1 MTTPRIVL
9 VEDDADLRESIVEG
23 LELSGFQV
31 VGVGSGREFYCKL
44 AEAGPF
50 TVAVLDVGLPDQS
63 GLVLAEYCR
72 TNTAMGIIMLTA
84 HDSEDDFFR
93 GYEAGCDLYLT
104 KPFPTRV
111 LAQAITRLLERLATA
126 SDTPL
131 QEQDSV
137 AAFRNARWTLDRT
150 AWKLI
155 TPANEIIG
163 LTSREMQVLTALLE
177 APGEPVTRDQ
187 LQRLLYPRI
196 DEYSGRA
203 LDALVRRLRAKTSH
217 AGGEP
222 IPIKTV
228 HAVGYC
234 LSEPF
239 ALL

>member
-1 MTTPRIVL
+1 MPRIIL

-50 TVAVLDVGLPDQS
+50 SVAVLDVGLPDQS

-72 TNTAMGIIMLTA
+72 ANTAMGIIILTA
-84 HDSEDDFFR
+84 HDSEDDFFK

-111 LAQAITRLLERLATA
+111 LAAAITRLLERLSVTLEAAQELDGSA
-126 SDTPL
+126 S
-131 QEQDSV
+131 
-137 AAFRNARWTLDRT
+137 RGARWTLDRT

-155 TPANEIIG
+155 TPAGEIIG

-177 APGEPVTRDQ
+177 TPGEPVTRDH

-203 LDALVRRLRAKTSH
+203 LDALVRRLRSKTSH

-239 ALL
+239 TLL